1 MGFSAAALLVV
12 ILALL
17 DPSKG
22 VPQYLAGGLKPRCPR
37 ICPANYAPVCGSN
50 GQTYSNNCALNVA
63 ACEDPSITK
72 VSDGECNSGKPDCP
86 RFCPANYAPVCG
98 SNGQTY
104 GNDCELGVAACEDPT
119 ITKVSDGECQGA
131 VEPRCPQICP
141 FIYDPVCGSNGQ
153 SYGNDCELGVAACED
168 PTITKV
174 SNGECY

>member
-1 MGFSAAALLVV
+1 MGFSAAALLVA

-72 VSDGECNSGKPDCP
+72 VSDGECRKPDCP
-86 RFCPANYAPVCG
+86 QFCPANYAPVCG